1 MKEWI
6 LQRFSTSRRRQFYRN
21 EFLRELDERIA
32 KLNARPLETRN
43 HYVASNGTKVYVTPK
58 AVRHN

>member
-6 LQRFSTSRRRQFYRN
+6 LQLFSTTRRRQFYRN

-32 KLNARPLETRN
+32 KLNARPLETRS
-43 HYVASNGTKVYVTPK
+43 HYVKPDGTKVFVTPK
-58 AVRHN
+58 AVD